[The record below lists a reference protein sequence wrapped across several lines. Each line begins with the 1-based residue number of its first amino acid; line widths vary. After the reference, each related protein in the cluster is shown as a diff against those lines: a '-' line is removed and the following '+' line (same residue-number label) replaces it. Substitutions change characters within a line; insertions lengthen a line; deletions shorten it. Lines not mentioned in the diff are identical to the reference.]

1 MKTIFLV
8 RHGETEANR
17 DGFLQGWHDNPLDEL
32 GFRQA
37 EALAVRA
44 KHLSLKALYVSDLV
58 RTHQTAAP
66 LAKVKGMTPIVEPAF
81 RELSFGKWEGVSF
94 AKMKREAPEVLDMLF
109 QDPVHA
115 RVGAPESFQEAQ
127 ARGWQAFTKLMEQQ
141 EEGDMTM
148 IVTHGGLIRLLIC
161 KMLEMP
167 IEAMWRLSVA
177 NTAACRINYLP
188 EVGYCLNYLNW
199 QGKL

>member
-17 DGFLQGWHDNPLDEL
+17 DGILQGWNDNPLDDK

-44 KHLSLKALYVSDLV
+44 KHLPLKALYVSDLI

-66 LAKVKGMTPIVEPAF
+66 LAQAKGMTPIVEPAF
-81 RELSFGKWEGVSF
+81 RELSFGVWEGVSF

-115 RVGAPESFQEAQ
+115 RVSAPESFVQAQ
-127 ARGWQAFTKLMEQQ
+127 ARGWQAFTKIMDQQ

-148 IVTHGGLIRLLIC
+148 VVTHGGLIRLLLC

-167 IEAMWRLSVA
+167 IEAMWRLSAA

-188 EVGYCLNYLNW
+188 EVGYCLDYLNW